1 MAYSRIIHTKSE
13 AVAAVPSPTSLSYGE
28 IAINYSDGH
37 MYIKKA
43 DNKVYKVA
51 STDND
56 NNIRDLLGDV
66 IKINNKL
73 EVINI
78 DSSTINIE
86 NLNVGI
92 TGGLSGDLKN
102 TIAGDYVAAIG
113 RDNSIALGAYD
124 GACIGNGNTVGI
136 STSFGIIGT
145 DNTIASDG
153 LTHSAVIGYN
163 NTVDATNSL
172 IAGKDNTVTS
182 VNSLNLTDTCIVLG
196 KSNTVSKDKQYIIGD
211 TNTVTSEKAYVL
223 GSDNSISTNV
233 GITVIGESN
242 TVTNVDS
249 FVIGNDNNVD
259 DNGNENPIGSIAI
272 GYSNSLLGK
281 ASFAL
286 GIGLI
291 DNNTISSPDTAYDE
305 TYLIGQYNVIPD
317 SNSEIHFGT
326 GNNDSTRYTS
336 VKIIPRDGT
345 RSGIIMKALQESA
358 SYADDSAA
366 ANGGVEVGELYR
378 TGSTVKIR
386 MA

>member
-56 NNIRDLLGDV
+56 TNIRALLGDV
-66 IKINNKL
+66 NIINNKL
-73 EVINI
+73 EFINI
-78 DSSTINIE
+78 DTSTISIE

-113 RDNSIALGAYD
+113 RNNSIALGAYD

-182 VNSLNLTDTCIVLG
+182 VDSLNLTDTCIVLG

-249 FVIGNDNNVD
+249 FVIGNDNNVED
-259 DNGNENPIGSIAI
+259 PGNANPIGSIAI

-286 GIGLI
+286 GIGLN
-291 DNNTISSPDTAYDE
+291 DSEADE
-305 TYLIGQYNVIPD
+305 TYLIGQYNVTPD

-336 VKIIPRDGT
+336 VKIIPRDAT

-386 MA
+386 MT

>member
-56 NNIRDLLGDV
+56 TNIRALLGDV
-66 IKINNKL
+66 NIINNKL
-73 EVINI
+73 EFINI
-78 DSSTINIE
+78 DTSTISIE

-113 RDNSIALGAYD
+113 RNNSIALGAYD

-182 VNSLNLTDTCIVLG
+182 DNSLNLTDTCIVLG

-249 FVIGNDNNVD
+249 FVIGNDNNVED
-259 DNGNENPIGSIAI
+259 PGNENPIGAIAI

-286 GIGLI
+286 GIGLK
-291 DNNTISSPDTAYDE
+291 DDVLNE
-305 TYLIGQYNVIPD
+305 TYLIGQYNVAPD

-326 GNNDSTRYTS
+326 GNNASTRYTS
-336 VKIIPRDGT
+336 IKIIPRDGT

-358 SYADDSAA
+358 SYADDAA
-366 ANGGVEVGELYR
+366 AATGGVEIGELYR
-378 TGSTVKIR
+378 TDSTVKIR

>member
-56 NNIRDLLGDV
+56 TNIRALLGDV
-66 IKINNKL
+66 NIINNKL
-73 EVINI
+73 EFFNI

-113 RDNSIALGAYD
+113 RNNSIALGAYD
-124 GACIGNGNTVGI
+124 GACIGNGNTIGI

-145 DNTIASDG
+145 
-153 LTHSAVIGYN
+153 N
-163 NTVDATNSL
+163 NTVDANNSL

-182 VNSLNLTDTCIVLG
+182 VDSLNLIDNCIVLG
-196 KSNTVSKDKQYIIGD
+196 KSNIASQDKQYIIGD
-211 TNTVTSEKAYVL
+211 TNTVTTKRAYVL
-223 GSDNSISTNV
+223 GSDNNISGKRAYVLGGSNTISGNE
-233 GITVIGESN
+233 GITVIGQSN
-242 TVTNVDS
+242 SVTNENS
-249 FVIGNDNNVD
+249 FVIGNDNSVNIIK
-259 DNGNENPIGSIAI
+259 GEEPIAGSIAI
-272 GYSNSLLGK
+272 GYNNSLFGQ

-291 DNNTISSPDTAYDE
+291 DNVTIGSTDKYDE
-305 TYLIGQYNVIPD
+305 SYLIGQYNDRPD

-336 VKIIPRDGT
+336 VKIIPRDAA

-358 SYADDSAA
+358 SYADDAA
-366 ANGGVEVGELYR
+366 AATGGVEVGELYR